1 LNKNRKVAYWLCNTA
16 GWLVYV
22 LLYAVLNLSRG
33 QTPGQAW
40 LLSFILFFG
49 LFFTHLYRYIIIR
62 FDWLRR
68 DWISLIPRLL
78 FSILFFASLF
88 GYLTV
93 WVMASLFMEAS
104 PAHTELFPL
113 SGEAYVSTIL
123 GYMLIFVLW
132 TVLYYA
138 VHYFTNY
145 KKSEIENLKWE
156 ASIHEIELNKLKS
169 QLNPHFMFNSMN
181 SIRALV
187 DENPPKAKEA
197 VTQLANILRNTLMMG
212 RSKLVP
218 FEDELKVLQDYLGL
232 ESIRLEERLQVKLH
246 IAPECM
252 RAEIPPLML
261 QTLTENAIKHGIA
274 RIPGGGILEVGAS
287 VKEGLLHI
295 QIRNS
300 GQYKGSTGS
309 ETGFGIANTLQR
321 IQLLYG
327 SKGRFSICN
336 ESAQTV
342 LTELIIPIHES
353 IDHRR

>member
-1 LNKNRKVAYWLCNTA
+1 MNKNRLVAYWLCNTA
-16 GWLVYV
+16 GWLIYV
-22 LLYAVLNLSRG
+22 VLFALLNLSRG
-33 QTPGQAW
+33 QNQGQAG
-40 LLSFILFFG
+40 LFLFILFFG
-49 LFFTHLYRYIIIR
+49 LFFTHLYRYLIIR
-62 FDWLRR
+62 SDWLRME
-68 DWISLIPRLL
+68 WLKLIPRLL
-78 FSILFFASLF
+78 LTVSILASLF
-88 GYLTV
+88 GYITV
-93 WVMASLFMEAS
+93 WVMVSLFVEGGATH
-104 PAHTELFPL
+104 AELLPV
-113 SGEAYVSTIL
+113 SGEMYFSTIL

-132 TVLYYA
+132 TLLYFA

-145 KKSEIENLKWE
+145 KKSEIENLKWQ

-218 FEDELKVLQDYLGL
+218 FDDELKVLKDYLGL
-232 ESIRLEERLQVKLH
+232 EAIRLEERLQVRLD
-246 IAPECM
+246 IEQECS

-261 QTLTENAIKHGIA
+261 QTLSENAIKHGIA
-274 RIPGGGILEVGAS
+274 RLTGGGKLEVNARI
-287 VKEGLLHI
+287 KDEMLYI

-300 GQYKGSTGS
+300 GYYAENNRP

-321 IQLLYG
+321 LHLLYNG
-327 SKGRFSICN
+327 KARFRILN
-336 ESAQTV
+336 ESEQIV

-353 IDHRR
+353 PDH